1 MSVHKKLMEA
11 RIELQ
16 GTELK
21 KSGLNKFAGYS
32 YFELGDFLPVIQAIF
47 NRLGLCGVVS
57 YSIEYATLT
66 ITDTEDGTVV
76 VITSPMAEANLK
88 GTHPIQ
94 NLGAVETYSRRYLW
108 MTAMEI
114 VEHDILDATTGYE
127 PPPKPAAKP
136 APAPAKANPP
146 AAAEKPAAKPAATPA
161 KSTTN
166 DAGEKVT
173 AGKPGQWQITLYERE
188 DGDWATAIIDATD
201 MALQLA
207 KSAEDVQNIFKANR
221 VHFDRLKEEAPTM
234 YEDLL
239 AKLKQAKN
247 SFTQE

>member
-16 GTELK
+16 GTQLK

-32 YFELGDFLPVIQAIF
+32 YFELGDFLPTIQAIF

-66 ITDTEDGTVV
+66 ITDTEDGTVI

-114 VEHDILDATTGYE
+114 VEHDVLDASTGYE
-127 PPPKPAAKP
+127 EAPKPKAAPAKPAAKASP
-136 APAPAKANPP
+136 PPAKIEGKEGPWQLKVSIEP
-146 AAAEKPAAKPAATPA
+146 Q
-161 KSTTN
+161 
-166 DAGEKVT
+166 GEF
-173 AGKPGQWQITLYERE
+173 A
-188 DGDWATAIIDATD
+188 DWAGIVMDATKLGLEQ
-201 MALQLA
+201 AA
-207 KSAEDVQNIFKANR
+207 SEADVMSIFRTNKNIFDRMKAEPGSSAYEALMEEFKTARNK
-221 VHFDRLKEEAPTM
+221 FKE
-234 YEDLL
+234 
-239 AKLKQAKN
+239 QA
-247 SFTQE
+247 